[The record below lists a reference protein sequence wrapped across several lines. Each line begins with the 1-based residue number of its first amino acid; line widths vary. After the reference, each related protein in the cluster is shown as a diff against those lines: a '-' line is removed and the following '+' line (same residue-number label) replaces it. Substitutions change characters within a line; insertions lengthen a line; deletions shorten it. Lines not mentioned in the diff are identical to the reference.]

1 LEKKKTEIRE
11 LIADKN
17 WKKLGWVLK
26 KRKTGTG
33 LICGPLTFALHFG
46 NKRRRHAFTH

>member
-1 LEKKKTEIRE
+1 VKAKILPREGFCPQVCRIELKKKIEIRE

-26 KRKTGTG
+26 K
-33 LICGPLTFALHFG
+33 
-46 NKRRRHAFTH
+46 